1 MTLALNSLLSSQIEV
16 QRPASKASFDD
27 APLTPT
33 QRDYRQPV
41 PSQQDPAVQNLVI
54 QMGTMQ
60 ELLQTLIGFQ
70 SKHDEALKHQQQV
83 SDYVQL
89 LHEYL
94 SNDRD
99 LRKEEFSTGGL
110 LTVYAS
116 SS

>member
-1 MTLALNSLLSSQIEV
+1 
-16 QRPASKASFDD
+16 
-27 APLTPT
+27 
-33 QRDYRQPV
+33 
-41 PSQQDPAVQNLVI
+41 
-54 QMGTMQ
+54 MGTMQ

-99 LRKEEFSTGGL
+99 LRKEEFKTGDLIRPSDSRPRNPLIRVFL
-110 LTVYAS
+110 LVAAFLSQSRTLCRACRIRSRPYRRRS
-116 SS
+116 RP